1 MTNITVII
9 CGDFFYLF
17 PSITHYFFFF
27 WGGDGGVLVGMQF
40 FSLLSKADNIKEKHF
55 INGNFFD
62 RFQKCFIKCTQP
74 FLLILDWS
82 ANKPFLLFAIVWYVP
97 YFFWKKNLILVWH
110 GLLISLQCLNGREHA
125 IIIISFC

>member
-9 CGDFFYLF
+9 CGDFFYLS
-17 PSITHYFFFF
+17 PSITHYFFF
-27 WGGDGGVLVGMQF
+27 WGGWGSSCRNAIF

-55 INGNFFD
+55 LNGNFFD
-62 RFQKCFIKCTQP
+62 GFQKCFIKCTQP

-97 YFFWKKNLILVWH
+97 YFFWKKNPILVWH
-110 GLLISLQCLNGREHA
+110 GLLMSLQCLNGREHA